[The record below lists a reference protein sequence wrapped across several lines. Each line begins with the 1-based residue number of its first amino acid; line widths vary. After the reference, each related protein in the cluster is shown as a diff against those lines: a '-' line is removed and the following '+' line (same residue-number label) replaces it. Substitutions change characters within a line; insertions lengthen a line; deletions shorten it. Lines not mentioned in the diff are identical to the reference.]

1 MHWHSYNVH
10 IITRMWQIFI
20 LFRPFSVGYDIPYI
34 AYTVHTSRWQSS
46 DTERLRSTD
55 IKTSSWV
62 ASFQRAMSLWYIN
75 IKIYKYLGIGMAN
88 EKCENPWVCP
98 LLALFSLLISVSR
111 LGHRWIQLDG
121 KSEWFLSPMGSTS
134 ETLRWPKKTTDCCQR
149 WGDTPKQLEPQT
161 LTDCPTLV
169 NICRLCVRRLP
180 LIHKGN
186 LPKKRKGWNILYYS
200 ACFQKCY
207 LRRTCSPNYCL

>member
-134 ETLRWPKKTTDCCQR
+134 ETLRWPKKKNHWLLPKVGGHTKTTR
-149 WGDTPKQLEPQT
+149 A
-161 LTDCPTLV
+161 TDAYRMPNIGQHFPTL
-169 NICRLCVRRLP
+169 RQETTLD
-180 LIHKGN
+180 
-186 LPKKRKGWNILYYS
+186 S
-200 ACFQKCY
+200 
-207 LRRTCSPNYCL
+207 